1 MFFRFLLLFIFLVQS
16 ALAFLS
22 TETNYREQAKVLKSL
37 DINPTFMTDL
47 LFINMKEN
55 ADRYRTKHFLRVLE
69 NGNRFIPVLRSMLKE
84 AEVPDAFLY
93 LAMAES
99 NFAPRAYSK
108 ARAAG
113 IWQFMP
119 YTGRKFGLTI
129 DLYVDERRDPI
140 KSTEAAIKYLKYL
153 HKRFGKWYLAA
164 IAYNCGEG
172 RVSKAIKRART
183 DDLAVLLDRHKKYIP
198 RESRIYIR
206 KIMMMEHLSN
216 STDFIV
222 GHDAGY
228 LMNRGSTH
236 TFAEVEVKGGTT
248 LGSIADS
255 VGMSLKEIKSYNP
268 HLNYA
273 FVPPRKGTYHIYIPY
288 DKQTLFAQNF
298 DPKKDKGR
306 FYVYKI
312 KRGDSLYS
320 IGKKYGVS
328 YKVIKDFNR
337 LKSNTLRINKKLVIP
352 VLKPKTR
359 RYTIKIGDTIGKL
372 SRRFNVSV
380 NQIMKLNKKKNST
393 IVVGEKIVVPYVY

>member
-1 MFFRFLLLFIFLVQS
+1 MLFRILLLVFILIQS
-16 ALAFLS
+16 ANAFLS
-22 TETNYREQAKVLKSL
+22 TETNYQDQAKVLKSL

-47 LFINMKEN
+47 LFITMKEDV
-55 ADRYRTKHFLRVLE
+55 DRYKTKHFLRVLE

-99 NFAPRAYSK
+99 NFVPRAYSK
-108 ARAAG
+108 AKAAG

-119 YTGRKFGLTI
+119 YTGRKFGLEI
-129 DLYVDERRDPI
+129 DSYVDERRDPI

-172 RVSKAIKRART
+172 RVSKAIKRAKT
-183 DDLAVLLDRHKKYIP
+183 DDLAVLLNRHKKYIP

-206 KIMMMEHLSN
+206 KIMMMEHMSN

-236 TFAEVEVKGGTT
+236 TFAKVEVKGGTT
-248 LGSIADS
+248 LSNVADS
-255 VGMSLKEIKSYNP
+255 IGMSLKELKSYNP
-268 HLNYA
+268 HLRYG

-288 DKQTLFAQNF
+288 GKQTQFAQNF
-298 DPKKDKGR
+298 DPKKDNGR
-306 FYVYKI
+306 FYVHKI
-312 KRGDSLYS
+312 KKGDSLYS
-320 IGKKYGVS
+320 IGKRYGVS
-328 YKVIKDFNR
+328 YKIIKDFNR
-337 LKSNTLRINKKLVIP
+337 LKSNVLRINKKLVIP

-359 RYTIKIGDTIGKL
+359 SYTIMAGDTIGKI
-372 SRRFNVSV
+372 SRKYNVKVSTL
-380 NQIMKLNKKKNST
+380 MKINNKKSSN
-393 IVVGEKIVVPYVY
+393 IVVGERIVIPYVY

>member
-1 MFFRFLLLFIFLVQS
+1 MLFRILLLVFMLIQS
-16 ALAFLS
+16 ANAFLS

-37 DINPTFMTDL
+37 DIDPTFMTDL
-47 LFINMKEN
+47 LFITMKED

-69 NGNRFIPVLRSMLKE
+69 NGNRFIPVLTSMIKE
-84 AEVPDAFLY
+84 AGIPDAFLY

-99 NFAPRAYSK
+99 NFVPNAYSS
-108 ARAAG
+108 ARAVG

-119 YTGRKFGLTI
+119 YTGRKFGLDI
-129 DLYVDERRDPI
+129 NLYVDERRDPV
-140 KSTEAAIKYLKYL
+140 KSTKAAITYLKYL

-172 RVSKAIKRART
+172 RVSKAIRRAGT
-183 DDLAVLLDRHKKYIP
+183 DDLAVLLDKHKKYIP

-236 TFAEVEVKGGTT
+236 TFARVEVKGGTT
-248 LGSIADS
+248 LSNVADS
-255 VGMSLKEIKSYNP
+255 VGMSYKELKSYNP
-268 HLNYA
+268 HLRYG
-273 FVPPRKGTYHIYIPY
+273 FVPPKKGVYHLYIPY
-288 DKQTLFAQNF
+288 GKQTNFAQNF
-298 DPKKDKGR
+298 DPKKDNGR
-306 FYVYKI
+306 FYVHKI

-320 IGKKYGVS
+320 IGKRYGVS
-328 YKVIKDFNR
+328 YKIIKDFNR
-337 LKSNTLRINKKLVIP
+337 LKSNTLRVNKKLVIP

-359 RYTIKIGDTIGKL
+359 NYTIRTGDTMGKI
-372 SRRFNVSV
+372 SRKFNVTINTIMRV
-380 NQIMKLNKKKNST
+380 NNKKSST
-393 IVVGEKIVVPYVY
+393 IIIGERIVIPYVY